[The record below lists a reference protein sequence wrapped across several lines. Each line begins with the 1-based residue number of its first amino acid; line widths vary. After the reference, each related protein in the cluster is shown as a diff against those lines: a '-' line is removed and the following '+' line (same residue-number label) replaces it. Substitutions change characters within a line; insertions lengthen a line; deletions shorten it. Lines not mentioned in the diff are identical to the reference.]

1 MSAPDHGTECSRADA
16 ALRSLA
22 HARSSLLEAS
32 RAFGDI
38 GDGEPEQG
46 GAVGAQV
53 RIAAIL
59 DRLDA
64 MAVRERARRDA
75 AELAARAGEEASH
88 V

>member
-1 MSAPDHGTECSRADA
+1 MSASDHGAEVSRADA
-16 ALRSLA
+16 AIRSLA
-22 HARSSLLEAS
+22 HARASLLEAS

-38 GDGEPEQG
+38 GDDEPEAG

-64 MAVRERARRDA
+64 MTARERARRDA
-75 AELAARAGEEASH
+75 AELAARAERGAP
-88 V
+88 